1 MENYTH
7 GCIALNVFFGFIF
20 SFVISELWL
29 NIQGCL
35 MLLFFFF
42 SSCQRCNWENVQ
54 IYAVLRHLAITEMHR
69 KLLLLLLF
77 KWEGIKLLQQLLSLH
92 YYFTS
97 APIFGYLRKS
107 LLYVGKTAFKWWKA
121 QFVTEV
127 YTMAQN
133 VEFILD
139 VNRAVVWFK
148 ILTISCYKC

>member
-1 MENYTH
+1 MENYTQMYCLKRVFWLYIFFRNFRIMVEH
-7 GCIALNVFFGFIF
+7 SRLLNVI
-20 SFVISELWL
+20 V
-29 NIQGCL
+29 
-35 MLLFFFF
+35 FFF

-77 KWEGIKLLQQLLSLH
+77 KWEGIKWLQQLLSLH